1 MSRSLTCLLAAT
13 LFVLTSASLSAQNQQ
28 PAQNPPAQQP
38 SNPGVTLRA
47 GTQLVIVD
55 VVVTDNKQNPVH
67 GLKASDFTLLE
78 KNVPQQI
85 KNFEEH
91 KSLPPAEAAKLQS
104 IPKLPPGIFT
114 NFSPV
119 PASGTLNVLLLDTL
133 NTPLKDQAYVHEQ
146 LRKYLNNAPPGDRIA
161 IFGLSSR
168 LYLLQGFTSDPELL
182 KAAINHKNLKGS
194 PLLDDPVGDGA
205 NPDSMADTLSS
216 SFGNDPAMADVIANV
231 QQFEAETQSFQLQ
244 LRARYTL
251 DALNQLARGLSGI
264 PGRKNLI
271 WFSGSFPITILPD
284 GDLQNPFAIVASAE
298 DEFRETTNLLT
309 ASQVAVYPVDARGL
323 MTAPMYNAANSGK
336 KYASSP
342 AAFSKDLQKFSQNT
356 ASEHSTMLEMAEE
369 TGGRAFI
376 NTNDLTHAVTQSI
389 ETGSNYYT
397 LYYSPTD
404 TNWNGNFRKIQ
415 VKLEQPALNLA
426 YRRGYY
432 ADNPYAPL
440 KKGAVAAT
448 TPSTAPPLDVMRA
461 AMMRG
466 GPDPTQILMKVRVL
480 PASTDTE
487 ATVAPHNLLNP
498 QSKVKGPYR
507 RYIVDYATVA
517 QDILVTPQPDG
528 TRLAH
533 LQFLIYLYDQDGNLI
548 NLIDDKTQ
556 AKLDTAGYAYLLS
569 HGIPWHQEISVPVK
583 GPYYLRIG
591 VHDLIGDRVGA
602 VEIPVASVKN
612 LAPPAPP
619 AANPQAAPV
628 APK

>member
-1 MSRSLTCLLAAT
+1 MSRSLKCLLAPAF
-13 LFVLTSASLSAQNQQ
+13 FVLASASLPAQNQQ
-28 PAQNPPAQQP
+28 PAQNAPAQQP
-38 SNPGVTLRA
+38 SNSDVTLRA

-67 GLKASDFTLLE
+67 GLKVSDFTLLE

-104 IPKLPPGIFT
+104 MPKLPPGFFT

-119 PASGTLNVLLLDTL
+119 PASGTLNILLLDTL
-133 NTPLKDQAYVHEQ
+133 NTPLKDQIYVHDQ
-146 LRKYLNNAPPGDRIA
+146 LRKYLNNAAPGDRIA

-168 LYLLQGFTSDPELL
+168 LYLLQGFTSDPERL
-182 KAAINHKNLKGS
+182 KAAINHKNLKSS
-194 PLLDDPVGDGA
+194 PLLDDPSGSGA
-205 NPDSMADTLSS
+205 TPDSMSDTLSS
-216 SFGNDPAMADVIANV
+216 SSGNDPAMANVIANV

-271 WFSGSFPITILPD
+271 WFSGSFPINILPD
-284 GDLQNPFAIVASAE
+284 GDLQDPFAIVASAE

-323 MTAPMYNAANSGK
+323 MTVPMYNSANSGK
-336 KYASSP
+336 KYASGNP
-342 AAFSKDLQKFSQNT
+342 TAFSKDMQKFSQNT

-376 NTNDLTHAVTQSI
+376 NTNDLTHAVAQSI

-397 LYYSPTD
+397 LYYSPAD

-415 VKLEQPALNLA
+415 VKLEQQGLNLA

-440 KKGAVAAT
+440 KKGAIAAT

-480 PASTDTE
+480 PASTDPE
-487 ATVAPHNLLNP
+487 PNPAPRNLLNP
-498 QSKVKGPYR
+498 QSKVKGPYN
-507 RYIVDYATVA
+507 RYIVDYAAVP
-517 QDILVTPQPDG
+517 QNILMPSQLDG

-556 AKLDTAGYAYLLS
+556 ANLNAAAYASLVS

-583 GPYYLRIG
+583 GSYYLRIG

-602 VEIPVASVKN
+602 VEIPIASVKN
-612 LAPPAPP
+612 LAPPAPAVNPP
-619 AANPQAAPV
+619 APPV